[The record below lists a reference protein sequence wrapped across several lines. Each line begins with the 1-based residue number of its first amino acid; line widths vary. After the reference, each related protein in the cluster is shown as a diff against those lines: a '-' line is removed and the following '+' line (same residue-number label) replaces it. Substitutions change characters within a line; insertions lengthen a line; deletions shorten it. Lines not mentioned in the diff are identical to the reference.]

1 MSGFQSLPDLAD
13 RESGAGVIYA
23 NDEFF
28 AEKENL
34 LNPGHAKFSSHTFG
48 HKGQIYDGWET
59 RRRRN
64 DPGNDFAIVR
74 LGQFGVIK
82 GVNIDTGNFTG
93 NYPPHASVEAVH
105 FDQIP
110 TIAELLDAK
119 WITILE
125 KSELTG
131 DAENLFPV
139 LSDQSWTHVRLTMHP
154 DGGIARF
161 RVHGEPVPDA
171 DWLAASGPKNLAALD
186 NGAKIIG
193 SSDDFYSSAEN
204 TLQSGRPKNQGDG
217 WENKRRRG
225 QGNDYFVVQLCAAGT
240 INSLEIDTTHY
251 KGNAPAEVM
260 VTAGSAPELLKAPG
274 AIELLARQ
282 VVQPDTP
289 HKYITSCNQIVEAV
303 RVDVFPDGGMGRFRV
318 WGEEAVT
325 R

>member
-1 MSGFQSLPDLAD
+1 LSAFQNLPDLAN
-13 RESGAGVIYA
+13 RESGAGVVYA

-34 LNPGHAKFSSHTFG
+34 LNPGRAKFSSHTFG

-64 DPGNDFAIVR
+64 EPGNDFAIVR
-74 LGQFGVIK
+74 LGQAGVIK

-93 NYPPHASVEAVH
+93 NYPPHASVEAAH
-105 FDQIP
+105 FGHIP
-110 TIAELLDAK
+110 TIAELLSAK

-125 KSELTG
+125 KSALTG
-131 DAENLFPV
+131 DAENLFPIV
-139 LSDQSWTHVRLTMHP
+139 SDERWTHVRLTMHP
-154 DGGIARF
+154 DGGSARF

-186 NGAKIIG
+186 NGAQFIG
-193 SSDDFYSSAEN
+193 SSDDFYSSAKN

-225 QGNDYFVVQLCAAGT
+225 QGNDYFVVQLCAAGKV
-240 INSLEIDTTHY
+240 NSLEIDTTHY

-260 VTAGSAPELLKAPG
+260 VTAGTSADLLKAPG

-289 HKYITSCNQIVEAV
+289 HRYIISCSQIVEAV

-318 WGEEAVT
+318 WGEEAKP